1 MATEPRSKAVGAS
14 VDSARDNVTMAN
26 PGATAAETVL
36 QELRSAL
43 TTGHLLPG
51 QQLIQEDLASD
62 LGVSRVPIR
71 ESLKILEGEGQVTYH
86 PNRGYFVTELSADD
100 LIELYRIREILEAE
114 ALAEALAK
122 AVVEVSDAD
131 IADIE
136 AILSKVNEAAKSG
149 DVAVLAETNRAVH
162 FAIIELS
169 GMNRLSRLIRQL
181 WDASDIYRTVYFR
194 DPVNR
199 ERIHS
204 EHQEIMDALKSR
216 DAQALIRAQNNH
228 REHAV
233 QALTTVISR

>member
-1 MATEPRSKAVGAS
+1 
-14 VDSARDNVTMAN
+14 VDSH
-26 PGATAAETVL
+26 TV
-36 QELRSAL
+36 AF
-43 TTGHLLPG
+43 T
-51 QQLIQEDLASD
+51 
-62 LGVSRVPIR
+62 
-71 ESLKILEGEGQVTYH
+71 
-86 PNRGYFVTELSADD
+86 
-100 LIELYRIREILEAE
+100 
-114 ALAEALAK
+114 
-122 AVVEVSDAD
+122 
-131 IADIE
+131 
-136 AILSKVNEAAKSG
+136 
-149 DVAVLAETNRAVH
+149 ETNRAFH

-204 EHQEIMDALKSR
+204 EHQEIIDALKSR

>member
-1 MATEPRSKAVGAS
+1 
-14 VDSARDNVTMAN
+14 MAN
-26 PGATAAETVL
+26 PGPTAAESVL
-36 QELRSAL
+36 HELRSAL
-43 TTGHLLPG
+43 AAGRLLPG
-51 QQLIQEDLASD
+51 QQLVQEDLAAD

-71 ESLKILEGEGQVTYH
+71 ESLKILEGEGHVTYH

-100 LIELYRIREILEAE
+100 LIELYRIRQILEAE
-114 ALAEALAK
+114 ALAQ
-122 AVVEVSDAD
+122 AVLEVSDAD

-136 AILSKVNEAAKSG
+136 SILEQVEQAAESG
-149 DVAVLAETNRAVH
+149 DVERLTETNRAFH

-204 EHQEIMDALKSR
+204 EHQEIIDALKAR
-216 DAQALIRAQNNH
+216 DAQALIRAQSNH

>member
-14 VDSARDNVTMAN
+14 VDSARDNVSMAN
-26 PGATAAETVL
+26 PGPTAAETVL

-114 ALAEALAK
+114 ALAK

-149 DVAVLAETNRAVH
+149 DVAVLTETNRAFH

-233 QALTTVISR
+233 QVLTTIISR